1 MTTSRPGTRQ
11 ASTSIVTAAV
21 AGGAAVL
28 GLLVTSVL
36 LEWFS
41 WQSAFAVLAG
51 VAIAGTIAFVPE
63 SAHPAALQ
71 LDTPGALL
79 AMAGLTTPVFSVIEA
94 PEAGWASARILG
106 GIGGGLAILAVFVA
120 WELRAADPM
129 LNVRYF
135 RNRRLSAGSV
145 FIFIQFFAG
154 FAGLRLIQGP

>member
-1 MTTSRPGTRQ
+1 
-11 ASTSIVTAAV
+11 
-21 AGGAAVL
+21 
-28 GLLVTSVL
+28 L

-41 WQSAFAVLAG
+41 WQSAFAVNVVLAG

-63 SAHPAALQ
+63 SAHPDAPR
-71 LDTPGALL
+71 LDTAGALL
-79 AMAGLTTPVFSVIEA
+79 AMAGLTALVFSVIEA
-94 PEAGWASARILG
+94 PEAGWASARTLG
-106 GIGGGLAILAVFVA
+106 GIAAGLAIVAVFVA
-120 WELRAADPM
+120 WELRAAHPM